1 MPVLSLRAEM
11 MDRSTARRAL
21 SNTRVSSSSAKSHE
35 FCTLLE
41 GIIVSPDAP
50 SLGSPLLT
58 PAEWEQLLVE

>member
-41 GIIVSPDAP
+41 GIIVNPDARI
-50 SLGSPLLT
+50 SELPLLT
-58 PAEWEQLLVE
+58 PAEREQLLVE